1 MSKIGIVTVLYKSEA
16 VLEDFFL
23 SVASQTH
30 TDYILYIVDNSPSK
44 ESELLIKKYCEQHQ
58 ITDKTKYL
66 PSNGNIGVA
75 AGNNVGI
82 KEALKDKCDYI
93 LLSNND
99 ILITDEFLFENMV
112 AEANKK
118 NKKILVPKIYFYN
131 TKEFWYISGRF
142 LKFWSASIHDFLG
155 EQDLGQH
162 DNITECDYAPTCF
175 MLINAYVFEK
185 VGLMNEDYFVYFDD
199 TDFIYRCNEKG
210 IKVSIYT
217 KSSIQHK
224 EGKSTGGATS
234 DFSYYFLYRNRILFN
249 NVINKN
255 IFLRTISFIV
265 VISVAFYRAIKFNKL
280 QVFNK
285 IIQNLIFNK
294 EYYVGLKQL

>member
-23 SVASQTH
+23 SIASQTH
-30 TDYILYIVDNSPSK
+30 TDYILYIVDNSPSI

-58 ITDKTKYL
+58 ITNKTRYL
-66 PSNGNIGVA
+66 PSKGNIGVA

-82 KEALKDKCDYI
+82 KVALNDHCDYI

-99 ILITDEFLFENMV
+99 ILITDELLFENMV
-112 AEANKK
+112 IEANQN
-118 NKKILVPKIYFYN
+118 NKKLLVPKIYYYG
-131 TKEFWYISGRF
+131 TKEIWYISGRF
-142 LKFWSASIHDFLG
+142 LKFWAASIHDFLG
-155 EQDLGQH
+155 EQDFGQH

-175 MLINAYVFEK
+175 MLIKADVFEK
-185 VGLMNEDYFVYFDD
+185 VGLMNENYFVYFDD
-199 TDFIYRCNEKG
+199 VDFVYRCNEKG

-217 KSSIQHK
+217 KSAIQHK

-249 NVINKN
+249 NVINK
-255 IFLRTISFIV
+255 IFFLRTISFFVAIA
-265 VISVAFYRAIKFNKL
+265 VAFYRAIKFNKL
-280 QVFNK
+280 PIFYK
-285 IIQNLIFNK
+285 IIKNLIFNK
-294 EYYVGLKQL
+294 EYYVGL